1 MLQDQNY
8 YQRDSRR
15 KCSLGTV
22 SANAIGANALWLVKV
37 KLNGDDIEFKV
48 DTGAD
53 VTVIPEQLY
62 SAARDGKLQPSSL
75 PLNGPTGE
83 SLEVCGQFSGCLSKN
98 TSNS

>member
-8 YQRDSRR
+8 YQRDSQEEAFLR
-15 KCSLGTV
+15 TV
-22 SANAIGANALWLVKV
+22 SANAIGANAPWLVKV

-83 SLEVCGQFSGCLSKN
+83 SLEVCGQFLGCLLRNASD
-98 TSNS
+98 S